1 MAENLDLTLV
11 RMMGERLERFG
22 VEGVLRS
29 ELLRGMWESAGGEQ
43 RAAVLTRLAWRARGA
58 EVRYRATHDA
68 SRLALWAVREA
79 AAWHASSALADAAF
93 RLLSGQLA
101 RIPAGVQW
109 EAAVRL
115 SAAVRSGVLPAAPW
129 RCEVCSTERDLR
141 VRSYEC
147 GSGPGRDE
155 LRCVLCAGLPA
166 DPEEIPEAVEARCRR
181 IPRSPAEGC

>member
-29 ELLRGMWESAGGEQ
+29 ELLRGMWEGAGGEQ
-43 RAAVLTRLAWRARGA
+43 RAVVLTRLAWRARGA
-58 EVRYRATHDA
+58 EVRHRATHDA

-79 AAWHASSALADAAF
+79 AAWHASPALADVAF
-93 RLLSGQLA
+93 RLPCGQLA

-115 SAAVRSGVLPAAPW
+115 LVAVRSGVLPPAPW
-129 RCEVCSTERDLR
+129 RCAVCGIERDLQ

-155 LRCVLCAGLPA
+155 LRCVVCAGLPA
-166 DPEEIPEAVEARCRR
+166 DPEEIPEAVDARWRR
-181 IPRSPAEGC
+181 LPRGPAESC